1 MPALFFSLSRRLEPL
16 WAFRQ
21 ISPAAEVS
29 ALEMN
34 MRSRVAVRRRPAK
47 RPDLVLA
54 VLVVFVILLI
64 GLLRAIDVLTAHMGG
79 VIG

>member
-1 MPALFFSLSRRLEPL
+1 
-16 WAFRQ
+16 
-21 ISPAAEVS
+21 
-29 ALEMN
+29 MN